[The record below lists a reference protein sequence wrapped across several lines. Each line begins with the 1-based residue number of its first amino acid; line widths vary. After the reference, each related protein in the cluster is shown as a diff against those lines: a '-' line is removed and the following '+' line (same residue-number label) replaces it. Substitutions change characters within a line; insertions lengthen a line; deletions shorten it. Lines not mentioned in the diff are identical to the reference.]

1 MNRVLKPASVGV
13 AMATFLAIWQLQAGV
28 VNITQG
34 STSGYTMTD
43 GNTYVVQNSVAFSN
57 TTAGGS
63 GMSVAD
69 NATVVLYVPA
79 GITLT
84 AIGAHGSGQIGG
96 GAGIR
101 VPESAT
107 LVITGEGTVNA
118 AGGNAG
124 DGENG
129 VNGGNAI
136 VKLGDYPTTVV
147 GEGSSGGA
155 GGGGGGAGIG
165 GSGGQGGDGGVGV
178 IRTKTD
184 MSGNTGEAGSAGE
197 TMGGVFIIGTVIVSP
212 TAGNSGGFGQK
223 GNAGEVAFYSNSYY
237 FGGGGGGG
245 GGGAGA
251 APAFSI
257 GGGGSGGGGGGSGRK
272 GYQGSAY
279 SFAEARS
286 RLSGEGGCGGESAA
300 HAGEGA
306 EKGSYRS
313 GPGGEAGADGGKGVL
328 SVSLTAQVN
337 VEREKLS
344 ASTHSAAQYTVTLD
358 ANGGT
363 FTSSVDPIVATL
375 GCELLEDLPI
385 PHKGV
390 ARFVGW
396 SYNHDGSMMATSVYT
411 MPSNTTLHAMWEPL
425 QPVFTPESGTIFDTS
440 LSVSISC
447 SAEEATIHYTTDGS
461 EPTVDS
467 PMYRRFRI
475 SGRTTVKAIAEEDG
489 LLSDVVTAEYA
500 LGQCADPV
508 ISPSDGSSF
517 EWAGQTV
524 SIDWQGEDGVLRYTT
539 DGSDPTSE
547 SPVYN
552 GPFTIND
559 TTIVKAKAFGDQFF
573 DSAVV
578 TANITRVWTDVA
590 MPHIEAAN
598 SFTGSKVKVEIFCS
612 TDGATIHYT
621 LDGSEP
627 NSHSMKYA
635 GPFYVTDSCM
645 IKAYAEKYDYR
656 DSAVA
661 THSIEKVWGIGDT
674 LGKPD
679 HGFTTDG
686 SDGAG
691 WVKVDDTTAPNGEAM
706 KSGVI
711 THNQSS
717 VLSTTVMGP
726 GTLTFS
732 WRTSCED
739 SGGQYDW
746 DHAEFVVDGTVLL
759 KRDGISSWAEETVR
773 INGDGEHTVTW
784 TYKKD
789 DVEKDGDD
797 AAYVAGYSWASDYT
811 ETKTTDVPIPYAWL
825 LQNDSEIVDEFDAY
839 EAAANA
845 TAANGFNKVW
855 ECYVA
860 GISPTNETA
869 KFSAK
874 IEMKDGAPVVTWKP
888 DLNTNGTVRIYK
900 VYGSETLENGG
911 DWQYPTNSFHKFFKV
926 TVEMP

>member
-1 MNRVLKPASVGV
+1 MY
-13 AMATFLAIWQLQAGV
+13 LQPQE
-28 VNITQG
+28 I
-34 STSGYTMTD
+34 
-43 GNTYVVQNSVAFSN
+43 
-57 TTAGGS
+57 
-63 GMSVAD
+63 
-69 NATVVLYVPA
+69 
-79 GITLT
+79 
-84 AIGAHGSGQIGG
+84 
-96 GAGIR
+96 
-101 VPESAT
+101 
-107 LVITGEGTVNA
+107 
-118 AGGNAG
+118 
-124 DGENG
+124 
-129 VNGGNAI
+129 
-136 VKLGDYPTTVV
+136 
-147 GEGSSGGA
+147 A
-155 GGGGGGAGIG
+155 GGG
-165 GSGGQGGDGGVGV
+165 
-178 IRTKTD
+178 
-184 MSGNTGEAGSAGE
+184 
-197 TMGGVFIIGTVIVSP
+197 
-212 TAGNSGGFGQK
+212 GQK
-223 GNAGEVAFYSNSYY
+223 GNAGEVAFHSNSYF

-257 GGGGSGGGGGGSGRK
+257 GGGGSGGGGGGSGRE

-306 EKGSYRS
+306 EKGSYRA
-313 GPGGEAGADGGKGVL
+313 GPGGEAGADSGEGVL
-328 SVSLTAQVN
+328 FVSLTAQVN
-337 VEREKLS
+337 IEREKLS
-344 ASTHSAAQYTVTLD
+344 ASTHYAAQYTVTLD

-363 FTSSVDPIVATL
+363 FTFSVDPIVATL
-375 GCELLEDLPI
+375 GCEFLEDLPI

-396 SYNHDGSMMATSVYT
+396 AYNQDGDLMATSVYT
-411 MPSNTTLHAMWEPL
+411 MPSNTTLYAVWEPL
-425 QPVFTPESGTIFDTS
+425 RPIFTPESGTAFDNS

-447 SAEEATIHYTTDGS
+447 PAEGATIHYTTDGS

-467 PMYRRFRI
+467 PVYRRFRI

-539 DGSDPTSE
+539 DGNDPTPE
-547 SPVYN
+547 SPVYD
-552 GPFTIND
+552 GPFTISD
-559 TTIVKAKAFGDQFF
+559 TTVVKAKAFGDQFF
-573 DSAVV
+573 DSAIV

-590 MPHIEAAN
+590 VPQIQAAK
-598 SFTGSKVKVEIFCS
+598 SFSGSKTKVMISCATE
-612 TDGATIHYT
+612 GATIYYT
-621 LDGSEP
+621 KDGSEP
-627 NSHSMKYA
+627 NSHSMKYT
-635 GPFYVTDSCM
+635 GPFYMTDSCM
-645 IKAYAEKYDYR
+645 IKAYAGKYDYR

-711 THNQSS
+711 THSQSS

-739 SGGQYDW
+739 SGGMFDW
-746 DHAEFVVDGTVLL
+746 DHAEFAVDGAVLL
-759 KRDGISSWAEETVR
+759 QRDGISSWAEETVR

-797 AAYVAGYSWASDYT
+797 AAYVAGYGWVSDYT

-855 ECYVA
+855 ECYVT
-860 GISPTNETA
+860 GISPTNEAA

-911 DWQYPTNSFHKFFKV
+911 DWQYPTNSLHKFFKV

>member
-1 MNRVLKPASVGV
+1 MPRNNLRENGTKGLMNRVLNFAVV
-13 AMATFLAIWQLQAGV
+13 AMSAVIMTSSRVDAAV
-28 VNITQG
+28 VNITEG

-43 GNTYVVQNSVAFSN
+43 GNTYVVKNSVAFSN

-63 GMSVAD
+63 GMSVED
-69 NATVVLYVPA
+69 NATVVLYVPS
-79 GITLT
+79 GVTLT
-84 AIGAHGSGQIGG
+84 ATGANGSGRIGG

-101 VPESAT
+101 VPETAT

-118 AGGNAG
+118 TGGNAG
-124 DGENG
+124 DGGDGEDGGNG
-129 VNGGNAI
+129 YYGQVCGVGSGSCSYQEIPGSVGNGGIGGGGAASGIGGNGGLGGMPNGGDGEPGYAMGTVYIMGAIVVCATKGRAGIAGSNGKSGSGYSYKIPDASSPGGYKSGYVRGGSGGSGGGAGISPINAI
-136 VKLGDYPTTVV
+136 TG
-147 GEGSSGGA
+147 GGA
-155 GGGGGGAGIG
+155 GGGAGNKGFAVGGAV
-165 GSGGQGGDGGVGV
+165 GDEGY
-178 IRTKTD
+178 
-184 MSGNTGEAGSAGE
+184 AG
-197 TMGGVFIIGTVIVSP
+197 MLYVSP
-212 TAGNSGGFGQK
+212 TA
-223 GNAGEVAFYSNSYY
+223 
-237 FGGGGGGG
+237 
-245 GGGAGA
+245 
-251 APAFSI
+251 
-257 GGGGSGGGGGGSGRK
+257 
-272 GYQGSAY
+272 
-279 SFAEARS
+279 
-286 RLSGEGGCGGESAA
+286 
-300 HAGEGA
+300 
-306 EKGSYRS
+306 
-313 GPGGEAGADGGKGVL
+313 
-328 SVSLTAQVN
+328 TVN
-337 VEREKLS
+337 VEREKLT
-344 ASTHSAAQYTVTLD
+344 ATTHSAAQYAITFD
-358 ANGGT
+358 ANGGQLE
-363 FTSSVDPIVATL
+363 SSLESLTVTL
-375 GCELLEDLPI
+375 GCELPDDIPT

-396 SYNHDGSMMATSVYT
+396 AYDQDGDLMATSVYT
-411 MPSNTTLHAMWEPL
+411 MPSNTTLYAVWEPL
-425 QPVFTPESGTIFDTS
+425 RPIFTPESGTTFDNS

-447 SAEEATIHYTTDGS
+447 PAEGATIHYTTDGS
-461 EPTVDS
+461 EPTVNS
-467 PMYRRFRI
+467 PVCRRFRVN
-475 SGRTTVKAIAEEDG
+475 GRTTVKAIAEEDG
-489 LLSDVVTAEYA
+489 ILSDVVTAEYA

-508 ISPSDGSSF
+508 ITPNDGATF
-517 EWAGQTV
+517 EWAGELV
-524 SIDWQGEDGVLRYTT
+524 SISWQGEDGVLRYTT

-590 MPHIEAAN
+590 VPQIQAAK
-598 SFTGSKVKVEIFCS
+598 SFSGSKTKVMISCTTE
-612 TDGATIHYT
+612 GATIYYT
-621 LDGSEP
+621 KDGSEP
-627 NSHSMKYA
+627 NSHSMKYT

-645 IKAYAEKYDYR
+645 IKAYAGKYDYR

-674 LGKPD
+674 LGEPD

-686 SDGAG
+686 SDGVG

-726 GTLTFS
+726 GKLTFS

-746 DHAEFVVDGTVLL
+746 DHAEFAVDGAVLL
-759 KRDGISSWAEETVR
+759 QRDGISSWAEETVR

-797 AAYVAGYSWASDYT
+797 AAYVAGYGWVSDYT

-855 ECYVA
+855 ECYVT
-860 GISPTNETA
+860 GVSPTNEAA

-888 DLNTNGTVRIYK
+888 DLNTNGIVRIYK

-911 DWQYPTNSFHKFFKV
+911 EWQYPTNSLHKFFKV
-926 TVEMP
+926 TVEIP